1 MGREDPLEEEN
12 GNPTQY
18 SCLENSMD
26 RGAWWP
32 RVHGVAKNQ
41 TQLSTT
47 PYTCVCISVYMC
59 VCVCVC
65 VYIAQRLKIVL
76 PFDFQEIK
84 KKEKKEIRLST
95 QSNRK

>member
-1 MGREDPLEEEN
+1 MGRKDPLEEEN

-26 RGAWWP
+26 RGASWP

-47 PYTCVCISVYMC
+47 PYMCVCISVYMYI
-59 VCVCVC
+59 CVCVC
-65 VYIAQRLKIVL
+65 VYIYIYIAQRPKIVL
-76 PFDFQEIK
+76 PFDFQEINK
-84 KKEKKEIRLST
+84 IEHSE
-95 QSNRK
+95 

>member
-65 VYIAQRLKIVL
+65 VCIL
-76 PFDFQEIK
+76 PKDSKLFYHLIFK
-84 KKEKKEIRLST
+84 K
-95 QSNRK
+95 